1 MNALGQAAID
11 KAMLEHVRRQ
21 KLDDAEYSER
31 QLSTYGLYPA
41 TKCIEGQSFS
51 IVSSRSPKFDG
62 CYTESGLGRV
72 PWMTGEYT
80 YVLSDGTPN
89 DINKN
94 ITTAVVALSIP
105 GLQDV

>member
-1 MNALGQAAID
+1 
-11 KAMLEHVRRQ
+11 MLEHVRRQ

-51 IVSSRSPKFDG
+51 IVSSRSPEFDG

-72 PWMTGEYT
+72 PRMTGEYI
-80 YVLSDGTPN
+80 YALSEGTLN
-89 DINKN
+89 GINKN
-94 ITTAVVALSIP
+94 ITTAVVAISIP